1 MRLILL
7 VIAFVCVGF
16 GFGDEK
22 GFPQSIK
29 NTNALPHRRS
39 DTVEGGAEEAEAG
52 ERADSLPEAPALS
65 LLPPPPPLR
74 RQSDQGPPR
83 PRPQTAPQHFA
94 ARPPQGRRPSRPQPP
109 GGGRPGRRP
118 LRTPDGRPIFFRPVP
133 TPPAFAPPAF
143 APPPTQVIVTHVPSP
158 APPTPSPSA
167 APTVGPTMGELLKVN
182 ADTPADTDHV
192 PSFAAKTFVVRE
204 APPEFHPPG
213 YEAAVVFPSLA
224 KRVEVPRTKFFCEE
238 QSYLPGIYAD
248 VQLGCKVFHLCLPA
262 AMGNTLTSF
271 MCPNMTL
278 FDQSIM
284 QCNYWFNVNCAS
296 SPRHYDAN
304 LPMALS
310 YRKINAA
317 QLPLTA
323 VRDLGSVALMGLDA
337 AFNAGQN
344 AAAPSVDV
352 AENLAFRRR
361 AGEVGPREGRDS
373 PRAEQRDVFALADGT
388 PRSPR
393 TLGFEEDGGK
403 ETKKK
408 KATKAAEGEKAGEEG
423 SAADGEKPAK
433 EGGKPEGDKQE
444 GGKPEGGKQEG
455 GKPEGGKQEGG
466 KPEGGK
472 PEGDKQEG
480 GKPEGDKQE
489 GGKPEGGKQQ
499 ERQGRRRRSAAA
511 PPLIM
516 RLYKLQ

>member
-1 MRLILL
+1 MATELRQGAALRRGGQRACFLRRVRGLASRVAGAKQLSSDRVAAAAVAGGTTIPACRAAVPVRSETTVRPGLPGGARTGAKRAASGARGSPGAGERESHARASRPMTSSPPL
-7 VIAFVCVGF
+7 QGGGGAICVLDTKYGWNVECGVRDSYLFRIKDIGGFKANFDFGF

-65 LLPPPPPLR
+65 LLPPLLPLR

-337 AFNAGQN
+337 PQRGQTRPRR
-344 AAAPSVDV
+344 ASTSRRTWHSG
-352 AENLAFRRR
+352 RRR
-361 AGEVGPREGRDS
+361 AR
-373 PRAEQRDVFALADGT
+373 
-388 PRSPR
+388 
-393 TLGFEEDGGK
+393 
-403 ETKKK
+403 
-408 KATKAAEGEKAGEEG
+408 
-423 SAADGEKPAK
+423 
-433 EGGKPEGDKQE
+433 
-444 GGKPEGGKQEG
+444 
-455 GKPEGGKQEGG
+455 
-466 KPEGGK
+466 
-472 PEGDKQEG
+472 
-480 GKPEGDKQE
+480 
-489 GGKPEGGKQQ
+489 
-499 ERQGRRRRSAAA
+499 
-511 PPLIM
+511 
-516 RLYKLQ
+516 

>member
-1 MRLILL
+1 MRLLL
-7 VIAFVCVGF
+7 LLIASVCVGF
-16 GFGDEK
+16 GFGNEK

-39 DTVEGGAEEAEAG
+39 DTLEDGAEEAEAG
-52 ERADSLPEAPALS
+52 ERADTLPDAPAFGLV
-65 LLPPPPPLR
+65 PPPLPLR
-74 RQSDQGPPR
+74 RQSDQNPPR
-83 PRPQTAPQHFA
+83 PRPQSAPQHFA
-94 ARPPQGRRPSRPQPP
+94 ARPPQGRRPLRPQSP
-109 GGGRPGRRP
+109 GGNRPGRRP
-118 LRTPDGRPIFFRPVP
+118 LRTPDGRPVFFRPVP
-133 TPPAFAPPAF
+133 TPPSFAQ
-143 APPPTQVIVTHVPSP
+143 PPTQVIVTHVPAP

-213 YEAAVVFPSLA
+213 YEAAVVFPSVA
-224 KRVEVPRTKFFCEE
+224 KQVEVPRTKFFCEE

-284 QCNYWFNVNCAS
+284 QCNYWYNVNCAS
-296 SPRHYDAN
+296 SPNHYDAN

-344 AAAPSVDV
+344 AAVPGADIT
-352 AENLAFRRR
+352 ENLAFRRR
-361 AGEVGPREGRDS
+361 AGEAAGPREGRDS
-373 PRAEQRDVFALADGT
+373 PTDGRQDVLALADGT
-388 PRSPR
+388 PRRPR
-393 TLGFEEDGGK
+393 TLDFEDKGGK
-403 ETKKK
+403 ETRDKKK
-408 KATKAAEGEKAGEEG
+408 KAASAAGGEKAGGEG
-423 SAADGEKPAK
+423 PAADGAKETPAK
-433 EGGKPEGDKQE
+433 EGGKA
-444 GGKPEGGKQEG
+444 
-455 GKPEGGKQEGG
+455 
-466 KPEGGK
+466 
-472 PEGDKQEG
+472 
-480 GKPEGDKQE
+480 
-489 GGKPEGGKQQ
+489 EGGKQQ
-499 ERQGRRRRSAAA
+499 ESPGRRRRSAAA

-516 RLYKLQ
+516 RLYRLQ

>member
-1 MRLILL
+1 MRLLL
-7 VIAFVCVGF
+7 LLIASVCVGGGGAICVLDTKYGWNIECGVRDSYLFRIKDMGGFKANFDFGF
-16 GFGDEK
+16 GFGNEK

-39 DTVEGGAEEAEAG
+39 DTLEDGAEEAEAG
-52 ERADSLPEAPALS
+52 ERADTLPDAPAFGLV
-65 LLPPPPPLR
+65 PPPLPLR
-74 RQSDQGPPR
+74 RQSDQNPPR
-83 PRPQTAPQHFA
+83 PRPQSAPQHFA
-94 ARPPQGRRPSRPQPP
+94 ARPPQGRRPLRPQSP
-109 GGGRPGRRP
+109 GGNRPGRRP
-118 LRTPDGRPIFFRPVP
+118 LRTPDGRPVFFRPVP
-133 TPPAFAPPAF
+133 TPPSFAQ
-143 APPPTQVIVTHVPSP
+143 PPTQVIVTHVPAP

-213 YEAAVVFPSLA
+213 YEAAVVFPSVA
-224 KRVEVPRTKFFCEE
+224 KQVEVPRTKFFCEE

-284 QCNYWFNVNCAS
+284 QCNYWYNVNCAS
-296 SPRHYDAN
+296 SPNHYDAN

-344 AAAPSVDV
+344 AAVPGADIT
-352 AENLAFRRR
+352 ENLAFRRR
-361 AGEVGPREGRDS
+361 AGEAAGPREGRDS
-373 PRAEQRDVFALADGT
+373 PTDGRQDVLALADGT
-388 PRSPR
+388 PRRPR
-393 TLGFEEDGGK
+393 TLDFEDKGGK
-403 ETKKK
+403 ETRDKKK
-408 KATKAAEGEKAGEEG
+408 KAASAAGGEKAGGEG
-423 SAADGEKPAK
+423 PAADGAKETPAK
-433 EGGKPEGDKQE
+433 EGGKA
-444 GGKPEGGKQEG
+444 
-455 GKPEGGKQEGG
+455 
-466 KPEGGK
+466 
-472 PEGDKQEG
+472 
-480 GKPEGDKQE
+480 
-489 GGKPEGGKQQ
+489 EGGKQQ
-499 ERQGRRRRSAAA
+499 ESPGRRRRSAAA

-516 RLYKLQ
+516 RLYRLQ